1 MDAKKYKQADA
12 ETKPKVLNEIS
23 ETGNVALVARAH
35 DLNYQTVTGWIR
47 AARLAPKKK
56 KAKESKATVQRLL
69 RLELE
74 NRILKELLKKTNQAW
89 LRSVVRGIVLHHES
103 KNVKPK
109 E

>member
-74 NRILKELLKKTNQAW
+74 NRILKELLKKQTK
-89 LRSVVRGIVLHHES
+89 LGCEVLYAES
-103 KNVKPK
+103 YFTMNPK
-109 E
+109 M